1 MKIIVDQRERNLE
14 LINALH
20 ENGVEVE
27 IKTIPVGDY
36 ILSDRICVERKTV
49 SDFESSIINGRL
61 FEQLDKLKQTYEF
74 PLVLIE
80 GNVSEFRLN
89 LNAIMGAVVSIYV
102 EYRIQTLFCFDVFD
116 TANTIKTIAEHEQ
129 RTEKRM
135 PSLKGSAR
143 AYTNDEFKEYIIGNL
158 PGIGPK
164 LARMLLI
171 KFKTIKNIANSSAAE
186 LEKVEKIGKKKS
198 RRVHEI
204 FTEEYAAHD
213 EKLPELNINE

>member
-1 MKIIVDQRERNLE
+1 MKIIADQRERNPE

-20 ENGVEVE
+20 DNGVEVE
-27 IKTIPVGDY
+27 IKTIPAGDY
-36 ILSDRICVERKTV
+36 ILSDRICVERKTI

-61 FEQLDKLKQTYEF
+61 FEQLDKLRQAYEF

-102 EYRIQTLFCFDVFD
+102 EYRIQTIFCFDVFD
-116 TANTIKTIAEHEQ
+116 TAKTIKTIAEHEQ

-143 AYTNDEFKEYIIGNL
+143 AYSNDEFKEYMIGNL

-164 LARMLLI
+164 LARQLLS
-171 KFKTIKNIANSSAAE
+171 KFRTIKNMANSNAGE
-186 LEKVEKIGKKKS
+186 LEKVEKIGQKKS
-198 RRVHEI
+198 RRIHEI
-204 FTEEYAAHD
+204 FTEEYAAYD
-213 EKLPELNINE
+213 ENGACGKK